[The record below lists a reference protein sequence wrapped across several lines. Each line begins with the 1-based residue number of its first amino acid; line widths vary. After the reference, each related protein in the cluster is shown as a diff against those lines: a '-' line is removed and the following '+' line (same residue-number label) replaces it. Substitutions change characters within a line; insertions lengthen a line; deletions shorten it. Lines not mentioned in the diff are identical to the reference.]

1 MSIWVRIGEFVTSV
15 ASQAISGVIEAV
27 RTVFEGDADTRR
39 RVAFSIAII
48 ALSAKMAKADGVVTQ
63 DEIRAFQDIFAVPE
77 KERSHVARL
86 YDLAK
91 KDVAGFESYARQLA
105 GLCRAGDEDEEDECH
120 LLEDIL
126 DGLFHIA
133 KADGYVHEKEMA
145 FLSQVAGIFGFDEV
159 AFDRIAVRHVER
171 GEGDPYAILGL
182 DRGVTFADARK
193 RYRSLVKQHHPDR
206 LVAEGLPLEFITIA
220 NARLAAI
227 NAAWA
232 SIEKRLEPA

>member
-15 ASQAISGVIEAV
+15 TSNAITGVIEAV

-39 RVAFSIAII
+39 RVAFSIAMI

-63 DEIRAFQDIFAVPE
+63 DEIRAFQDIFAVP
-77 KERSHVARL
+77 KEETAHVARL

-91 KDVAGFESYARQLA
+91 QDVAGYETYARQLA
-105 GLCRAGDEDEEDECH
+105 GLCSEGQTDCH

-133 KADGYVHEKEMA
+133 TADGYVHEKEMA
-145 FLSQVAGIFGFDEV
+145 FLAGVADIFGYDEV
-159 AFDRIAVRHVER
+159 AFDRIAIRHVQR
-171 GEGDPYAILGL
+171 GADDPYAILGL
-182 DRGVTFADARK
+182 ERGVSFEMARK
-193 RYRSLVKQHHPDR
+193 RYRALVKEHHPDR

-220 NARLAAI
+220 NRRLAAI

-232 SIEKRLEPA
+232 SIEKNLEAA